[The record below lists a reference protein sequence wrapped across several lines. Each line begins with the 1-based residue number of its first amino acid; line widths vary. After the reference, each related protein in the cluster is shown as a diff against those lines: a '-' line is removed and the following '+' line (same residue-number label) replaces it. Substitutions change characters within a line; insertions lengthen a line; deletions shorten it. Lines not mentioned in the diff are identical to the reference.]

1 MAPHKKQYTIASLP
15 VTLGEQIDGIS
26 RKLSPKRALTRSE
39 TIQMLVNVFEHNP
52 SKEEREAVTTP
63 SWTLQ
68 SLPIDEETRTLLFEG
83 MQASGAED
91 VVAFLVGAARK
102 EANLVLGQQKRREP
116 SLYESLPTSDLSRIK
131 LPEAT
136 QERLRRAVY
145 TVMHWN
151 ETRGE

>member
-26 RKLSPKRALTRSE
+26 RKLSPPPKRALTRSE
-39 TIQMLVNVFEHNP
+39 TSQMLVNVFEYGP
-52 SKEEREAVTTP
+52 SKEESEAVTTP
-63 SWTLQ
+63 SWTLA
-68 SLPIDEETRTLLFEG
+68 SLPIDEETKTLLQEG
-83 MQASGAED
+83 MQVSGAED
-91 VVAFLVGAARK
+91 VVTFLVGAARK

-136 QERLRRAVY
+136 
-145 TVMHWN
+145 
-151 ETRGE
+151 